1 MLKRVV
7 KPLVGVVGTV
17 AGELI
22 ALLRLPST
30 LVGVGHSLEEIRE
43 DVRTLD
49 EEVRRMRAGVDGL
62 GEHVEVL
69 PEQLAMISEGFALL
83 GPELHD
89 INQAVRPLRR
99 ARARLGGS
107 AGASGGA
114 QAPDAAESG
123 AA

>member
-1 MLKRVV
+1 MLQLV
-7 KPLVGVVGTV
+7 KPLVGVVGTIGREV
-17 AGELI
+17 FAI
-22 ALLRLPST
+22 LRLPST

-69 PEQLAMISEGFALL
+69 PEQLAMINEGFALL

-99 ARARLGGS
+99 ARARLGGGTVAQQQHDDDATS
-107 AGASGGA
+107 AAG
-114 QAPDAAESG
+114 
-123 AA
+123 